1 MALVAQEIPKVGLVM
16 EAVKVVRW
24 LKNVGDTVRLGEP
37 LVEVETEKSMV
48 EIEATASGRLMQI
61 LVQVDQEA
69 TVGDRLAWI
78 ETGEAQPAAAAAKQ
92 PPIKESDVARQR
104 PSSPTPPPSTPPSMS
119 PSPTA
124 SGARAGERVRSS
136 PVARKLAA
144 ERGLDI
150 GAIAGTGPDGRVQ
163 LEDVKRAIETPANNA
178 TSIPV
183 ARSPAAPSPVA
194 GLQRLSPMRRALARA
209 MTLSN
214 ATIPQFTVERSVD
227 WTEVQALRAEF
238 TARLA
243 PGAPRLS
250 VTDFLL
256 QAVARALIEFSALNA
271 TFSGDPESPDAG
283 VLPASGAHI
292 GLVLAVDNGLLVPV
306 IHHVERLGLA
316 ELARRRV
323 DCVERG
329 IKGRLK
335 REEVDGATFSIS
347 NLGAQGPDR
356 FTAIINP
363 PQSAILAVGRQRD
376 CVVVRD
382 ARVVIRPQ
390 SVLTLTVD
398 HRIADGRL
406 ASEFLA
412 RLVGILEARDWRLD

>member
-1 MALVAQEIPKVGLVM
+1 VALVAQEIPKVGLVM

-24 LKNVGDTVRLGEP
+24 LRNVGDSVTLGEP

-78 ETGEAQPAAAAAKQ
+78 ETGEAQPATAAANPAH
-92 PPIKESDVARQR
+92 IKESDIDPLR
-104 PSSPTPPPSTPPSMS
+104 
-119 PSPTA
+119 PTA
-124 SGARAGERVRSS
+124 PAPASTAPAAPAVPAGERIRSS
-136 PVARKLAA
+136 PIARKLAA
-144 ERGLDI
+144 ERGLDL
-150 GAIAGTGPDGRVQ
+150 GAIAGTGPGGRVQ
-163 LEDVKRAIETPANNA
+163 LQDVMRAIETPANSTASN
-178 TSIPV
+178 PV
-183 ARSPAAPSPVA
+183 ARGAAAGSPAP

-214 ATIPQFTVERSVD
+214 ASIPQFTVERSVD
-227 WTEVQALRAEF
+227 WTGLQALRAEF

-256 QAVARALIEFSALNA
+256 QAVARALIEFPALNA
-271 TFSGDPESPDAG
+271 TFSGDPASPDAG

-292 GLVLAVDNGLLVPV
+292 GLALAVDNGLLVPV

-329 IKGRLK
+329 LQGRLK

-356 FTAIINP
+356 FTALINP

-376 CVVVRD
+376 RVVVRD
-382 ARVVIRPQ
+382 ARIVMRAQ

-412 RLVGILEARDWRLD
+412 RLIGILEGRDWRVD